1 MAGCSGSFRQTKTF
15 YEQVYHETDI
25 PNRSLTTL
33 LRDFRISELAS
44 VPSRKGRADRR
55 VEQHA
60 LPQLLRQ
67 ERPELS
73 FSLPFLP
80 FLLFSSCF
88 PPSVFYRVL
97 FPVSASRSSVVVSSA
112 RADDFLLSSTSHRFY
127 CASNMDLFIVGDV
140 DPCHVL
146 ECIKRTFGTETAVL
160 TSLFLCAPSSRTFLA
175 QRSPPSVPRT
185 DDGAADLGD
194 RRRNQLGYAAPRRRA
209 ALCLD
214 QPRRVRKP
222 PFVSC
227 VPLLCLQ
234 APSMLPCCRV
244 VCAVGGAVRQLGTE
258 RARICSCTGMSSID
272 ADTLR

>member
-1 MAGCSGSFRQTKTF
+1 M
-15 YEQVYHETDI
+15 
-25 PNRSLTTL
+25 
-33 LRDFRISELAS
+33 
-44 VPSRKGRADRR
+44 
-55 VEQHA
+55 EQHA

-146 ECIKRTFGTETAVL
+146 ECIKRTFGTETAGSLAPTLTHPPQPSSTTLPL
-160 TSLFLCAPSSRTFLA
+160 TSADVSVSLRALVSHLSGPA
-175 QRSPPSVPRT
+175 QPP
-185 DDGAADLGD
+185 
-194 RRRNQLGYAAPRRRA
+194 
-209 ALCLD
+209 
-214 QPRRVRKP
+214 
-222 PFVSC
+222 
-227 VPLLCLQ
+227 
-234 APSMLPCCRV
+234 
-244 VCAVGGAVRQLGTE
+244 E
-258 RARICSCTGMSSID
+258 RAQNG
-272 ADTLR
+272 